1 MILYILVAF
10 LWICVLLLYYQVLYL
25 TRTLNRRENRSLW
38 GTVLKRTGE
47 HGNEEMN
54 RPSITREGYDAFL
67 DDLEDRAERHEKM
80 DGETIAEI
88 VKLLNGKQWIILT
101 ETENKRERDV
111 MTNIKKLDDRRQLL
125 ANVDATW
132 DVIGNEK
139 RKV

>member
-1 MILYILVAF
+1 
-10 LWICVLLLYYQVLYL
+10 
-25 TRTLNRRENRSLW
+25 
-38 GTVLKRTGE
+38 
-47 HGNEEMN
+47 MN
-54 RPSITREGYDAFL
+54 DPLARCPSITREGYDAFL